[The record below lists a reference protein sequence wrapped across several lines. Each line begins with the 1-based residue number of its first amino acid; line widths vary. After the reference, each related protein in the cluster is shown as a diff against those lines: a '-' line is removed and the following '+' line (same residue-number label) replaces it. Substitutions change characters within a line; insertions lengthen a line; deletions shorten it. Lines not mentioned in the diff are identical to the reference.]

1 MKSIVKLA
9 GSSIII
15 ATLVL
20 ACQKEQGNQLVTA
33 GSTAEL
39 QISDQFNWSASIQGK
54 LSVTLTNPENLSVD
68 QEALYLRNSRG
79 EVLEKTTVHQG
90 KAQFDLLLPAQETYE
105 LYYPY
110 TGNTMSISGTGKV
123 NMPVSASQKGKGNN
137 TSSGGSCT
145 VCNSPIVNNLA
156 ENPVIR
162 ARSYKVLHSSA
173 VPGWETTASDNAIEI
188 WSSGFNGVPAAEGNQ
203 FFEINANRFGALYQS
218 LCLEPGSTIKWSVYH
233 RGRAGVDVAD
243 VKIGATVA
251 TATTQAT
258 MSDGKNAW
266 GYYSGSYQV
275 PIGQTNTVFVFEAVS
290 TAGGRQSYGNFLDNF
305 RILCDEDGDGVIDAH
320 DDFPQDSTLASSESF
335 PLSGKQIVAFED
347 LWPSTGDYDFND
359 LVLSQ
364 QVKWSKHADG
374 HIVQGDFKVSID
386 AIGAGLANGIGL
398 LLRNENKQM
407 IANSMIASVSGDAKT
422 DPDNANGLILSD
434 HVFKSL
440 SEYYKNNGQGPSK
453 TPDTLRFTIQLK
465 ANAPNALYPELYLFR
480 SNNRGLEVH
489 LPGLSG
495 SNAFNSALR
504 NTKEDNGN
512 FKTASNLPW
521 ALEII
526 SDNDFHHPKEK
537 VDMVQA
543 FPQFAMWAT
552 SGGSQNATWYTA
564 PVEQDVFR
572 LP

>member
-1 MKSIVKLA
+1 MKRIVKLA
-9 GSSIII
+9 GGSIII

-39 QISDQFNWSASIQGK
+39 QISDQFSWSASMQGK
-54 LSVTLTNPENLSVD
+54 LSVIFDNPENVSVD
-68 QEALYLRNSRG
+68 NETLYLRNDRG
-79 EVLEKTTVHQG
+79 EVLEKTTVYKG

-110 TGNTMSISGTGKV
+110 TGSTMSISGPGKV
-123 NMPVSASQKGKGNN
+123 NMPISASHKGKGNN
-137 TSSGGSCT
+137 ASSGGTCT

-233 RGRAGVDVAD
+233 RGRAGVDVAE
-243 VKIGATVA
+243 VKIGATVS

-266 GYYSGSYQV
+266 GYYSGTYKV
-275 PIGQTNTVFVFEAVS
+275 PTGQANTVFVFEAIS
-290 TAGGRQSYGNFLDNF
+290 AAGSASIGNFLDNF
-305 RILCDEDGDGVIDAH
+305 RILCDEDGDGVVDSN
-320 DDFPQDSTLASSESF
+320 DDFPKDSTRAFAESF
-335 PLSGKQIVAFED
+335 PTSGKQVVAFED

-359 LVLSQ
+359 LILSQ
-364 QVKWSKHADG
+364 QVTWSKHADG
-374 HIVQGDFKVSID
+374 HTVQGNFKVSID
-386 AIGAGLANGIGL
+386 AIGAGLANGIAL
-398 LLRNENKQM
+398 LLRD
-407 IANSMIASVSGDAKT
+407 ANNQVPSASIIASLSGDVKL
-422 DPDNANGLILSD
+422 DPNNTNGLIVSN

-440 SEYYKNNGQGPSK
+440 SEYYKNNGQGPTK
-453 TPDTLRFTIQLK
+453 APDTLRFTINFK
-465 ANAPNALYPELYLFR
+465 ATAPAQIYPELYLFR
-480 SNNRGLEVH
+480 SSNRGLEVH
-489 LPGLSG
+489 LPGMSP
-495 SNAFNSALR
+495 SKAFNAGLQ
-504 NTKEDNGN
+504 NTKDDNGN

-526 SDNDFHHPKEK
+526 TSNEYKHPLEK

-543 FPQFAMWAT
+543 FPQFALWAT
-552 SGGSQNATWYTA
+552 SGGSQNATWYNA
-564 PVEQDVFR
+564 PVEKEVFK